1 MHVFIVWLANKAD
14 NWEANISLAL
24 IYFKAVH
31 SKKEKARDLNISTFF
46 KISQLFCNRYL
57 ASI

>member
-31 SKKEKARDLNISTFF
+31 SKKKKKPVT
-46 KISQLFCNRYL
+46 
-57 ASI
+57 